1 MKIES
6 ANGVEGC
13 LIYSHGTNNFQFR
26 VYDKD
31 GFRDYDIYHSDLVVR
46 IADED
51 ATFYEHEDGRM
62 ILDHSPETLGLK
74 PNEN

>member
-31 GFRDYDIYHSDLVVR
+31 GFRDYDIYHSDLVVK
-46 IADED
+46 IDDAD
-51 ATFYEHEDGRM
+51 ATFYEHDDGRM
-62 ILDHSPETLGLK
+62 ILDHSPETLGL
-74 PNEN
+74 